1 MTVYVLDSSALIRY
15 IDGEPGGDRVKEI
28 LKECVKRRVEVWI
41 SAVQWGEIAG
51 NLRKRLGAMDE
62 ERILSSILP
71 SEARIIA
78 VNGELAVR
86 AAGLRV
92 DHKLAYADCF
102 AVELAMDSPDRVLV
116 TADFEFK
123 SVDRL
128 ARIEFLPA
136 K

>member
-1 MTVYVLDSSALIRY
+1 MTHYVLDSSALIRY
-15 IDGEPGGDRVKEI
+15 IDGESGGDRVKEI

-51 NLRKRLGAMDE
+51 NLRKRLGAAHE

-71 SEARIIA
+71 SEVRI
-78 VNGELAVR
+78 VPGNGERAVH
-86 AAGLRV
+86 AAELRV

-102 AVELAMDSPDRVLV
+102 ALELATDSPDHVLV

-123 SVDRL
+123 SVDRV

>member
-1 MTVYVLDSSALIRY
+1 MTHYVLDSSALIRY
-15 IDGEPGGDRVKEI
+15 IDGESGGDRVKEI

-51 NLRKRLGAMDE
+51 NLRKRVGAAHE

-71 SEARIIA
+71 SEVRMVP
-78 VNGELAVR
+78 VNGERAVH
-86 AAGLRV
+86 AAELRV

-102 AVELAMDSPDRVLV
+102 ALELAMDSPDHVLV

-123 SVDRL
+123 SVDRV

>member
-1 MTVYVLDSSALIRY
+1 MTIYVFDSSALIRY
-15 IDGEPGGDRVKEI
+15 IDREPGGDRVKEI

-41 SAVQWGEIAG
+41 STVQWGEVAG
-51 NLRKRLGAMDE
+51 NIRKRMGASQE

-71 SEARIIA
+71 SEAKIIPI
-78 VNGELAVR
+78 NGERAVH
-86 AAGLRV
+86 AAELRV

-102 AVELAMDSPDRVLV
+102 AVELAMDSPNHVLL
-116 TADFEFK
+116 TADFGFK

-128 ARIEFLPA
+128 AQIEFLPA

>member
-28 LKECVKRRVEVWI
+28 LKECVKRRAEVWI

-51 NLRKRLGAMDE
+51 NLRKRLGAMHE

-71 SEARIIA
+71 SEARIIP

-102 AVELAMDSPDRVLV
+102 ALELAMDSPDHVLV
-116 TADFEFK
+116 TADFGFK
-123 SVDRL
+123 SVDHL

>member
-1 MTVYVLDSSALIRY
+1 MTHYVLDSSALIRY
-15 IDGEPGGDRVKEI
+15 IDGESGGDRVKEI

-51 NLRKRLGAMDE
+51 NLRKRLGAAHE

-71 SEARIIA
+71 SEVRIVP
-78 VNGELAVR
+78 VNGERAVH
-86 AAGLRV
+86 AAELRV

-102 AVELAMDSPDRVLV
+102 ALELATDSPDHVLV

-123 SVDRL
+123 SVDRV